1 MRFLVFSFFFP
12 ELLAFLWYSDGGKQQ
27 KGILRRLHRQLQLIS
42 IFYFPP
48 SESLKQ
54 AAKLKEYISQQVSSK
69 IM

>member
-1 MRFLVFSFFFP
+1 MVASNRKESCIAYISSYNTFP
-12 ELLAFLWYSDGGKQQ
+12 
-27 KGILRRLHRQLQLIS
+27 

-69 IM
+69 IMIVTYLFTGQIWLHQISTISG

>member
-1 MRFLVFSFFFP
+1 MVASNRKESCVAYIGSYNTFP
-12 ELLAFLWYSDGGKQQ
+12 
-27 KGILRRLHRQLQLIS
+27 

>member
-1 MRFLVFSFFFP
+1 MVASNRKESCITYISSYNTFP
-12 ELLAFLWYSDGGKQQ
+12 
-27 KGILRRLHRQLQLIS
+27 